1 MATNRSLT
9 TLIRALQIESN
20 EQDVPRLLGSATT
33 LLTLLSNH
41 LNITLLTAQLLSA
54 PALWR
59 NPNGVETTIQILSI
73 FNSASVHLLSGK
85 ASRPALESPA
95 ITDLTAEK
103 WVTAVIKGADERS
116 PRWRHLL
123 VFGGL
128 LLGFS
133 KHDGHA
139 LSDQLRRVLENA
151 TVTATNLALQQ
162 GEASDNLAAKSIA
175 VVLSH
180 VFELLNDTERLSLDH
195 NSLLPILYQPP
206 LFDKDGLHF
215 GYFLSNIDADVI
227 EAIQGKFD
235 WAAGSSTYVQ
245 TKRMSTGPLFSSLG
259 SLSRLIAFAAENAQD
274 PAAVVTL
281 VGDLSH
287 FARSLC
293 VQWRQNKLSE
303 IDISEEL
310 VYLTEN
316 ALKTTLPLLWR
327 VLKSSMF
334 ATIMILR
341 SVLGRVLGDVRLPM
355 DTGSSPNSWLIRM
368 LTSTAPFVAVQILHI
383 LRNFYFISSRAGA
396 SSFSEYTFVYLTAI
410 DILSNSPVQVEAF
423 LQDIKPSEIGIIPQH
438 PLDRCHDLFFLNTS
452 EHFALVLNPRLC
464 EDLLVTAAMPYLG
477 LDKDR
482 RLLENFEAAHSVM
495 LAVFAAPMNTEI
507 TIRHINAYYDVLF
520 KAFPQN
526 ISARQFRMAVKTLVR
541 ITAPPSPISEV
552 QPLLPSTLLELVYSR
567 LAAAPTQPLPQA
579 NILDESK
586 PHGNEQVVLSERAIL
601 ILALVD
607 SLPYLPPPELVD
619 WLPIV
624 AQSLQSVQNDSMLQS
639 CRHRLWEVMTN
650 GEMDVDRAAVCAA
663 WWGTRGGKQMVLEDS
678 IVSEK
683 GPFMSGALDE
693 TSKL

>member
-1 MATNRSLT
+1 MATDRSLT
-9 TLIRALQIESN
+9 TLIRALQVESD

-33 LLTLLSNH
+33 LLTLLSNP

-54 PALWR
+54 PALWH
-59 NPNGVETTIQILSI
+59 NPDGVRTTIQILSI
-73 FNSASVHLLSGK
+73 FNSASIRLRSEK
-85 ASRPALESPA
+85 ASRLAQENSPPV
-95 ITDLTAEK
+95 TELTAEN

-133 KHDGHA
+133 KHDYDA
-139 LSDQLRRVLENA
+139 LPDQLRRVLETA
-151 TVTATNLALQQ
+151 IVTATNLALQQ
-162 GEASDNLAAKSIA
+162 GEALDNLAAKNIA

-180 VFELLNDTERLSLDH
+180 VFELLNDTQRLSFDH
-195 NSLLPILYQPP
+195 DLLLPILYQPP

-227 EAIQGKFD
+227 EAAPGKFD
-235 WAAGSSTYVQ
+235 WGSVSSTYVQ
-245 TKRMSTGPLFSSLG
+245 TKRMSIGPLFSSLG
-259 SLSRLIAFAAENAQD
+259 SLSRLIGFVAENTRD
-274 PAAVVTL
+274 PAVVATL

-303 IDISEEL
+303 IDLSEETE
-310 VYLTEN
+310 YLTEN
-316 ALKTTLPLLWR
+316 TLKTTLPLLWR

-334 ATIMILR
+334 ATVIILR
-341 SVLGRVLGDVRLPM
+341 SVLGRVLGDARLAL
-355 DTGSSPNSWLIRM
+355 D
-368 LTSTAPFVAVQILHI
+368 TAPFVAVQTLHI

-396 SSFSEYTFVYLTAI
+396 SSFSQYTFVYLTAT
-410 DILSNSPVQVEAF
+410 DILSNSSVLVEAF
-423 LQDIKPSEIGIIPQH
+423 LQEVKPSEIGKIPQH

-452 EHFALVLNPRLC
+452 EHFISVLNPRIC
-464 EDLLVTAAMPYLG
+464 EDLLITSAMPYLG
-477 LDKDR
+477 LDNEW

-495 LAVFAAPMNTEI
+495 LAIFAAPMNTEI
-507 TIRHINAYYDVLF
+507 TTRHINAYYNVLF

-541 ITAPPSPISEV
+541 ITAPPFLISDF

-579 NILDESK
+579 NVLHESES
-586 PHGNEQVVLSERAIL
+586 HRSEQPALSERAIL
-601 ILALVD
+601 ILALID
-607 SLPYLPPPELVD
+607 SLPYLPPPELVE

-624 AQSLQSVQNDSMLQS
+624 AQSLQSVQNDRMLQS
-639 CRHRLWEVMTN
+639 CRQRLWEVMIN

-663 WWGTRGGKQMVLEDS
+663 WWSTRGGKEMVLEDP
-678 IVSEK
+678 IADEK

>member
-1 MATNRSLT
+1 MATDRSLT
-9 TLIRALQIESN
+9 TLIRALQVESN

-59 NPNGVETTIQILSI
+59 NPHGVETTIQILSI
-73 FNSASVHLLSGK
+73 FNSASVRLLSEK
-85 ASRPALESPA
+85 ASRVALESPA
-95 ITDLTAEK
+95 ITELTAEN
-103 WVTAVIKGADERS
+103 WATAVIKGANERS

-133 KHDGHA
+133 KHDGYA

-180 VFELLNDTERLSLDH
+180 VFELLNDSERLSLDH

-227 EAIQGKFD
+227 EAIPGKFD

-274 PAAVVTL
+274 PAAVATL

-303 IDISEEL
+303 IDISEETA
-310 VYLTEN
+310 YLTEN

-327 VLKSSMF
+327 VLKSSIF
-334 ATIMILR
+334 ATIIILR
-341 SVLGRVLGDVRLPM
+341 SVLGRVLGDARLPI
-355 DTGSSPNSWLIRM
+355 D
-368 LTSTAPFVAVQILHI
+368 TAPFVAVQTLHI
-383 LRNFYFISSRAGA
+383 LRDFYFISSRAGA
-396 SSFSEYTFVYLTAI
+396 NSFSEYTFVYLTAI

-423 LQDIKPSEIGIIPQH
+423 LQDIKPSEIGNIPQH

-464 EDLLVTAAMPYLG
+464 EDLLVTAATPYLG

-495 LAVFAAPMNTEI
+495 LAVFAAPMNTQI
-507 TIRHINAYYDVLF
+507 TIRHINPYYDVLF
-520 KAFPQN
+520 KAFPRN

-552 QPLLPSTLLELVYSR
+552 QPLLSSTLLELVNSR
-567 LAAAPTQPLPQA
+567 LAAAPPQPLPQA
-579 NILDESK
+579 NVFDESK
-586 PHGNEQVVLSERAIL
+586 PHESEQGVLSERAIL

-624 AQSLQSVQNDSMLQS
+624 AQSLQSVQNDSMLQF

-678 IVSEK
+678 IASEK